1 MDPTNPT
8 VPSTPAGVEVAGPLC
23 DLLEAFDDAVVAM
36 LTSAVY
42 CGYFKVVLIPVQDW
56 RRRVTTGRAR
66 ALHAA
71 SIRAA
76 ALKVARAW
84 NDLGFRFGWAGVEW
98 LAELASH
105 LRVFQVAFE
114 EPAARVG
121 IDAKVEGDAE
131 QMRIHFVQSP
141 GRLATVSPGGVL
153 VVEPPWPGPDDW
165 TEMVTALYGI
175 RHEVDRIR
183 RDIAATAP
191 AATQESPISAGPK
204 AAAASLDRIV
214 TTQGDVARF
223 LGKSPN
229 TSGFIRKLLKEG
241 VLSHGEKISASP
253 RSKYHVVFADAKQH
267 ERFRQRLRGDGDA
280 GRP

>member
-8 VPSTPAGVEVAGPLC
+8 VPSTPAGIAAAGPLC
-23 DLLEAFDDAVVAM
+23 NLLDAFGDAVHAM
-36 LTSAVY
+36 LTKAVEY
-42 CGYFKVVLIPVQDW
+42 GYSQVLGPTLGMP
-56 RRRVTTGRAR
+56 RVLTGRAR
-66 ALHAA
+66 AHYAV

-76 ALKVARAW
+76 ALKVAKAW
-84 NDLGFRFGWAGVEW
+84 NDLGFCFGWAGVEW
-98 LAELASH
+98 LAELAAH
-105 LRVFQVAFE
+105 LMLFHVAFE
-114 EPAARVG
+114 EPAARAG

-131 QMRIHFVQSP
+131 QMRVNYVQSP
-141 GRLATVSPGGVL
+141 ERLATAGPGGVL
-153 VVEPPWPGPDDW
+153 VIEPPWPRPGDSL
-165 TEMVTALYGI
+165 EMMAAVRGV

-214 TTQGDVARF
+214 TTQADLARF

-229 TSGFIRKLLKEG
+229 TSGLIQRLLKEG
-241 VLSHGEKISASP
+241 ILSHGEKIDPALSW
-253 RSKYHVVFADAKQH
+253 SKYHIVIADAKEH
-267 ERFRQRLRGDGDA
+267 ERFRQSLRGDGDE